1 MGVVDGGMNQE
12 PICIPSQL
20 KDLAIILL
28 YPPLFVLL
36 RELKNHTFSITNV
49 IISFILTCCFYFPGV
64 LHALS
69 ILRFNDIN
77 PEWEKYG
84 CKDGD
89 NREHCK

>member
-69 ILRFNDIN
+69 ILRLNDIN

-84 CKDGD
+84 R
-89 NREHCK
+89 N

>member
-84 CKDGD
+84 R
-89 NREHCK
+89 N